1 MAKVLKSYLDKITDL
16 EETIDSEIDELLKAI
31 DIDQLLASPEQYMSE
46 LSKQFFESLDDELK
60 QAIQAGQSKANF
72 ILESIDKS
80 TRVKRVAKIVSEL
93 KKQIGQLIVLE
104 ANFRKI
110 KSEIDFNQNINKLI
124 DEATFEAAQINVK
137 EIKKGLINEGYYQK
151 IN

>member
-31 DIDQLLASPEQYMSE
+31 DIEQLLASPEQYMSE

-60 QAIQAGQSKANF
+60 QAIQAGKSKANF

-93 KKQIGQLIVLE
+93 KKQIG
-104 ANFRKI
+104 
-110 KSEIDFNQNINKLI
+110 
-124 DEATFEAAQINVK
+124 
-137 EIKKGLINEGYYQK
+137 
-151 IN
+151 

>member
-31 DIDQLLASPEQYMSE
+31 DIEQLLASPEQYMSE

-93 KKQIGQLIVLE
+93 KKQIG
-104 ANFRKI
+104 
-110 KSEIDFNQNINKLI
+110 
-124 DEATFEAAQINVK
+124 
-137 EIKKGLINEGYYQK
+137 
-151 IN
+151 